1 MISLSQELKI
11 QQKLTPQQIQIL
23 RLLQVPIVS
32 LEQTIKEE
40 IERNPLLEDDSDDN
54 YTTENDNN
62 YETEC
67 YDNYDPESIL
77 NNYEEYMEEE
87 YSYREKIEQNKD
99 QQEKNIIFA
108 SEISFQ
114 DYIIAQFNLKE
125 VSEKQ
130 RIIGLEL
137 IGNINKAGYME
148 RNLES
153 IVNDIAFSQ
162 GLYVSVEEVE
172 AVLTTIQSLEP
183 AGIGA
188 RDLQECLSIQLHRME
203 EKSRHLDTAIK
214 VIDKYFDLFSK
225 KHYNKIEQKLKVS
238 EAELCSA
245 IDLISTLN
253 PRPCNGL
260 ADESENNE
268 YIVPDFVISQ
278 QDSKLSLYI
287 NRNTTSL
294 KINRQYVDILKEISK
309 TTKPTKEQK
318 ETAVFIKEKAE
329 AAKLFIDAIEQ
340 RYKTLEITMAAIMNY
355 QKEYFLSGDINDL
368 RPMLLKDIA
377 KQTNFDISTIS
388 RVINQKYVQTDFGTI
403 KLKKLFSKSHIG
415 EDGTNTAT
423 ETIKSIIVEYIKNE
437 DKTHPLSDEELTELL
452 HKKGFRLSRRTVSK
466 YREKLN
472 IPVQRLRKEIR
483 K

>member
-32 LEQTIKEE
+32 LEQAIKEE
-40 IERNPLLEDDSDDN
+40 IERNPLLEDDSDEN
-54 YTTENDNN
+54 YTPNEDN
-62 YETEC
+62 YETET
-67 YDNYDPESIL
+67 YDSYDPESIL

-87 YSYREKIEQNKD
+87 HSYREKIEQDKD
-99 QQEKNIIFA
+99 RQEKNIIFA
-108 SEISFQ
+108 SETSFQ
-114 DYIIAQFNLKE
+114 DYIISQFNLKE
-125 VSEKQ
+125 VTEKQ
-130 RIIGLEL
+130 HIIGLEL
-137 IGNINKAGYME
+137 IGNITETGYME
-148 RNLES
+148 RSLES

-162 GLYVSVEEVE
+162 GVFVSVEEVMT
-172 AVLTTIQSLEP
+172 VLKIIQSLEP

-188 RDLQECLSIQLHRME
+188 QNLQECLSIQLHRI
-203 EKSRHLDTAIK
+203 EKKSKYIDVAIK
-214 VIDKYFDLFSK
+214 VIDKCFDLFTK
-225 KHYNKIEQKLKVS
+225 KHYTKIEQKLKLS
-238 EAELCSA
+238 ESDLSA
-245 IDLISTLN
+245 AINIISTLN
-253 PRPCNGL
+253 PRPGNSFTY
-260 ADESENNE
+260 ESENNE

-278 QDSKLSLYI
+278 NEGNLSLYQ
-287 NRNTTSL
+287 NRNNTSL
-294 KINRQYVDILKEISK
+294 KINKQYVNILKEISK

-329 AAKLFIDAIEQ
+329 AAKWFINAIEQ
-340 RYKTLEITMAAIMNY
+340 RYKTLEITMSAIMDY

-377 KQTNFDISTIS
+377 EQTNFDISTIS
-388 RVINQKYVQTDFGTI
+388 RVISQKYVQTDFGTL

-415 EDGTNTAT
+415 EDGKNTAT
-423 ETIKSIIVEYIKNE
+423 ETIKNIIVECIKSE
-437 DKTHPLSDEELTELL
+437 EKTKPLSDEELTELL
-452 HKKGFRLSRRTVSK
+452 HKKGFKLSRRTVSK